1 MLSSANKFYSCFN
14 CPRRVQ
20 QKDRHSIPKKCRA
33 VISKLSGRTPGDN
46 DHLCNKCRCMCYY
59 HLRQKEHHMHAKT
72 QDRGRPE
79 VLPAP
84 PCTSRGHAMCCIC
97 KRPGPKLV
105 VVPVVVRHRIFL
117 SKEIIIPAGSRCCPN
132 HLQQNIND
140 LNPIAD
146 TTTFNKT
153 SITQLI
159 KFLRSEILKIEK
171 TRLDFDN
178 SDSLTD
184 TEYIDLLGIS
194 KASFQDLLT
203 YVEDTKV
210 RSTPARSARSSLA
223 IFLMK
228 LREGDSNRI
237 LSTLIF
243 PNPVFTEAYS
253 QSEQL

>member
-1 MLSSANKFYSCFN
+1 MYITYTFL
-14 CPRRVQ
+14 
-20 QKDRHSIPKKCRA
+20 KK
-33 VISKLSGRTPGDN
+33 
-46 DHLCNKCRCMCYY
+46 
-59 HLRQKEHHMHAKT
+59 KEIKHAKT

-79 VLPAP
+79 VPPAP
-84 PCTSRGHAMCCIC
+84 SAPPFSPPSVTLPFPCTSRGHAMCCIC

-105 VVPVVVRHRIFL
+105 VVPVDLRHRIFL

-159 KFLRSEILKIEK
+159 KFLRSEVLRIEK

-178 SDSLTD
+178 SESLTD
-184 TEYIDLLGIS
+184 KEYTDLLGIS

-210 RSTPARSARSSLA
+210 RSTPARSVRTSLA
-223 IFLMK
+223 
-228 LREGDSNRI
+228 S
-237 LSTLIF
+237 S
-243 PNPVFTEAYS
+243 
-253 QSEQL
+253 